1 MEIALVIANILLV
14 IATFALVGVTWH
26 YARHTNRMADIMHKD
41 YELRTTPLAANIKA
55 FVGTASLPR
64 IRFSLIVKN
73 KGYCR
78 IRIVHVQWH
87 WWSKI
92 QQGTERVLYSYLLD
106 KWLTEGQ
113 EERFDLPEIDI
124 PEKWRVPEFNPF
136 KHIAIEGWVEVESP
150 VGVSKRYEVK
160 TNL

>member
-14 IATFALVGVTWH
+14 IATFALVVATWH
-26 YARHTNRMADIMHKD
+26 YARHTNRMADIMYKD
-41 YELRTTPLAANIKA
+41 YELRTTPLANIKA
-55 FVGTASLPR
+55 FVGQVSLPR

-73 KGYCR
+73 KGYCK
-78 IRIVHVQWH
+78 IRIVSVQWH

-92 QQGTERVLYSYLLD
+92 QQETKRILYSCSLD

-113 EERFDLPEIDI
+113 EERFDLTETNI
-124 PEKWRVPEFNPF
+124 PEEWRVPGFNPF
-136 KHIAIEGWVEVESP
+136 EHIAIDGWVEVESP
-150 VGVSKRYEVK
+150 IGVSKRYEVK